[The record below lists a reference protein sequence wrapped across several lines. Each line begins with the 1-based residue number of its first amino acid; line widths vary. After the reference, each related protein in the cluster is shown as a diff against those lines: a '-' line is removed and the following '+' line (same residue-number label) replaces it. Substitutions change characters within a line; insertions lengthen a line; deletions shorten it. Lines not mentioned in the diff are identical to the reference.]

1 MTEQSADIVVIGA
14 GAAGLSAAYFLSA
27 DANVTV
33 VEAEAQPA
41 YHSSGRSAAMY
52 IEGYEN
58 PEVQALTIAGKN
70 FFFSPPEGFAEH
82 ALVTP
87 CGGLTAAGP
96 GEDEALQRYLS
107 AWQKGC
113 PELVK
118 IGPEETRELVPL
130 LRTDWITAA
139 AYDPTWHNI
148 DVHGLLSG
156 FQKGIRQNG
165 GTVRCDFRVT
175 AINRT
180 DGRWQLTAAD
190 TSIEADLVVNAA
202 GAWAGEVAQLAGAS
216 DIKLTPM
223 RRTAA
228 IVPAPELMG
237 DWPLVHTVSEDLYFK
252 PESPGLMVCPQDET
266 PSAAMDA
273 FPVDLDVA
281 VALDRFTQIADYEP
295 ERVMHQW
302 AGLRTFSADRRPVV
316 GFDRQVNGFF
326 WLAGQGGFGIQTS
339 PGIGQL
345 VAEIVLNGAR
355 QEAAIAPER
364 FANGA

>member
-14 GAAGLSAAYFLSA
+14 GAAGLSAAYFLSQG
-27 DANVTV
+27 ANVTV
-33 VEAEAQPA
+33 VEAETQPA

-58 PEVQALTIAGKN
+58 PEVQALTIAGKE
-70 FFFSPPEGFAEH
+70 FFFSPPDGFSEH
-82 ALVTP
+82 NLVTP

-96 GEDEALQRYLS
+96 GEDEALQRYLR
-107 AWQKGC
+107 AWQPGC
-113 PELVK
+113 PELVE
-118 IGPEETRELVPL
+118 IGPAETLELVPL
-130 LRTDWITAA
+130 LRSDWIKAA

-156 FQKGIRQNG
+156 FQKGLRENG
-165 GTVRCDFRVT
+165 GTIHSNFRVT
-175 AINRT
+175 AIEQT
-180 DGRWQLTAAD
+180 EGRWRLTAANA
-190 TSIEADLVVNAA
+190 SIEADLVINAA
-202 GAWAGEVAQLAGAS
+202 GAWAGEVAQMAGAS
-216 DIKLTPM
+216 DIALTPM

-273 FPVDLDVA
+273 FPVDIDVA
-281 VALDRFTQIADYEP
+281 VALDRFVQVADYEP

-316 GFDRQVNGFF
+316 GFDRQANGFF

-345 VAEIVLNGAR
+345 VADIVLQGA
-355 QEAAIAPER
+355 QPEAAIAPDR